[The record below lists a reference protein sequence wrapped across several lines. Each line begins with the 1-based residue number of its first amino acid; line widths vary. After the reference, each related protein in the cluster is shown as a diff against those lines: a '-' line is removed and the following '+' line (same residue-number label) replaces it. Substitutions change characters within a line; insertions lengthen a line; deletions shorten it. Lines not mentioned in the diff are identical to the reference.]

1 MNDDSL
7 PVPAAAR
14 TVHLLELLI
23 AHPLGISSQACI
35 DRLAISRSSFFALL
49 STLKA
54 LGYVEQPRPR
64 GPYHP
69 GPRLLA
75 WRNPARNDP
84 QDLLSAFHQEAAPQT
99 LDETLALAIFSPP
112 DILIL
117 AQRESSQRV
126 RSSFEPGQRLPPQ
139 ACAAGALLSP
149 SPSQDARAKGYQ
161 IYVGSDSFEVA
172 LPICEDGH
180 HPIAALMLSAPRY
193 RCTPESLDSHLP
205 ELRAMAARLSY
216 RLGAPVYAPYGGPP
230 LSKIEPSLALSSEEM
245 RSFLQG
251 PWAAS
256 LACIRPDGAPHVIPV
271 WHEWDGEAFYVAA
284 WSGSRWA
291 DYLLENPRVSLTIDE
306 PWLPLR
312 RVSAQG
318 IASLMQEGDLAG
330 GVTAILNRLSH
341 RYLGQPLNP
350 ALAARPWRAFR
361 IQPEH
366 LRGWR
371 GLRTAES

>member
-1 MNDDSL
+1 MTDDSL

-14 TVHLLELLI
+14 TVRFLELLL

-35 DRLAISRSSFFALL
+35 EHLDISRSSFFALW
-49 STLKA
+49 STLKS
-54 LGYVEQPRPR
+54 LGYLEQPQTR
-64 GPYHP
+64 GLYQP

-75 WRNPARNDP
+75 WRNPDRNDP
-84 QDLLSAFHQEAAPQT
+84 QDLLSVFYQEAPPQS
-99 LDETLALAIFSPP
+99 LDETLALAILSPP

-126 RSSFEPGQRLPPQ
+126 RSSFEPGQRLPSEG
-139 ACAAGALLSP
+139 CAAGPLLSP
-149 SPSQDARAKGYQ
+149 SPNKAIRARGYQ
-161 IYVGSDSFEVA
+161 FYAGTDSLELA

-180 HPIAALMLSAPRY
+180 HPTAALLLSAPKY
-193 RCTPESLDSHLP
+193 RQTPESLQSCLP

-216 RLGAPVYAPYGGPP
+216 RLGAPLYAPYGSPA
-230 LSKIEPSLALSSEEM
+230 LSKVEPSLALSSDEI

-256 LACIRPDGAPHVIPV
+256 LACIRPDGTPHVVPV
-271 WHEWDGEAFYVAA
+271 WHEWDGDAFFVAA

-291 DYLLENPRVSLTIDE
+291 DYLVENPRVSLTVDE

-318 IASLMQEGDLAG
+318 VAYPLQEGDVAG
-330 GVTAILNRLSH
+330 GIAAILNRLSH

-361 IQPEH
+361 INPEH

-371 GLRTAES
+371 GLRTSEA

>member
-1 MNDDSL
+1 MSDISL

-14 TVHLLELLI
+14 TVRFLELLL

-35 DRLAISRSSFFALL
+35 DHLDISRSSFFALL

-54 LGYVEQPRPR
+54 LGYVEQPQTR
-64 GPYHP
+64 GLYHP

-75 WRNPARNDP
+75 WRSPGRNDP
-84 QDLLSAFHQEAAPQT
+84 QDLLSAFYQEAPPHT
-99 LDETLALAIFSPP
+99 IDETLALAILSPP

-117 AQRESSQRV
+117 AQRESFQRV
-126 RSSFEPGQRLPPQ
+126 RSSFESGQRLPPEG
-139 ACAAGALLSP
+139 CAAGPLLSS
-149 SPSQDARAKGYQ
+149 SPDKDIRSTGYQ
-161 IYVGSDSFEVA
+161 ICAGGDSLELA

-180 HPIAALMLSAPRY
+180 HPIAALLLSAPNY
-193 RCTPESLDSHLP
+193 RHTPESLHSYLP
-205 ELRAMAARLSY
+205 ELRSMAARLSY
-216 RLGAPVYAPYGGPP
+216 RMGAPVYAPYGGPP
-230 LSKIEPSLALSSEEM
+230 LSEIEPSLALSSDEIH
-245 RSFLQG
+245 SFLQG

-256 LACIRPDGAPHVIPV
+256 LACIRPDGTPHVIPV
-271 WHEWDGEAFYVAA
+271 WHEWDGEAFCVAA

-291 DYLLENPRVSLTIDE
+291 DYLLENPHVSLTVDE

-318 IASLMQEGDLAG
+318 IASPLQEGDVSG
-330 GVTAILNRLSH
+330 GVSAILNRLSH

-361 IQPEH
+361 IYPEQ

-371 GLRTAES
+371 GLRTAET

>member
-14 TVHLLELLI
+14 TVRLLELLLSQ
-23 AHPLGISSQACI
+23 PQGVSSQECLQH
-35 DRLAISRSSFFALL
+35 LAISRSSLFALL
-49 STLKA
+49 STLKT
-54 LGYVEQPRPR
+54 LGYVQQAQRR
-64 GPYHP
+64 GLYHP

-75 WRNPARNDP
+75 WRNRGRSDP
-84 QDLLSAFHQEAAPQT
+84 QDLLSAFYQEAAPDA
-99 LDETLALAIFSPP
+99 LDETLALAMLSPP

-117 AQRESSQRV
+117 AQRQSAQRV
-126 RSSFEPGQRLPPQ
+126 RSSYEPGQRLAPES
-139 ACAAGALLSP
+139 CAASALLSP
-149 SPSQDARAKGYQ
+149 SPSEDARAMGYQ
-161 IYVGSDSFEVA
+161 IHVGRDSIELA

-180 HPIAALMLSAPRY
+180 HPSAALLLNAPKY
-193 RCTPESLDSHLP
+193 RHTPESLEAYLP

-216 RLGAPVYAPYGGPP
+216 RLGAPVYAPYGGPAFTKIEASLP
-230 LSKIEPSLALSSEEM
+230 LSPEEM

-318 IASLMQEGDLAG
+318 IASPLQEGDLAG
-330 GVTAILNRLSH
+330 GLTAILNRLSH

-350 ALAARPWRAFR
+350 SLTARRWRAFR
-361 IQPEH
+361 IHPER

-371 GLRTAES
+371 GLRTAER